1 MSDQKVISEKE
12 LRNKRVLDLHNS
24 GESIGSISSK
34 LGMSKSGIHKILGL
48 FIKKEEVPSAKKVVE
63 VKIKGTEERI
73 TSFSGLV
80 RTNVNEYANDKTGEV
95 IRVAFVKATEPGGFG
110 YFVKLGDSEKKSNP
124 ADCNVET
131 EAKKN

>member
-1 MSDQKVISEKE
+1 MDLEKD
-12 LRNKRVLDLHNS
+12 LRNKKIIDLHNS
-24 GESIGSISSK
+24 GATIKEITDAT
-34 LGMSKSGIHKILGL
+34 GMSKSGIYKVIGSI
-48 FIKKEEVPSAKKVVE
+48 IKKEEIPSKKVIE

-80 RTNVNEYANDKTGEV
+80 RTNVNEYANEKTGEV

-131 EAKKN
+131 EAEKN